1 MRLRRAPAEGG
12 ARLGRLAG
20 SLATWGAFALAVY
33 TFSEL
38 WGALRSAW
46 AGRPTVPPGPFLFLV
61 AVFLASLGYLTV
73 ALYAAEARAGRVR
86 RRIGLFDRLLTRLGG
101 PTEVSGR

>member
-1 MRLRRAPAEGG
+1 MRLRRAPAGG
-12 ARLGRLAG
+12 AARLGRLAG
-20 SLATWGAFALAVY
+20 SLVAWGVFALAVY

-46 AGRPTVPPGPFLFLV
+46 AGRPTVPPGPFLLLV
-61 AVFLASLGYLTV
+61 GLFLASLGYLAV
-73 ALYAAEARAGRVR
+73 ALYAAEARAGRVH
-86 RRIGLFDRLLTRLGG
+86 RRIGLFDRLLTRPGG

>member
-1 MRLRRAPAEGG
+1 MRPPRAPAEGA

-20 SLATWGAFALAVY
+20 RLATWGAFALAVY

-38 WGALRSAW
+38 WGALRGAW
-46 AGRPTVPPGPFLFLV
+46 AGRPTVPPGPFLLLV
-61 AVFLASLGYLTV
+61 ALFLASLGYLAV

-86 RRIGLFDRLLTRLGG
+86 RRIGLVDRLLAWLGAA
-101 PTEVSGR
+101 TEVPGR